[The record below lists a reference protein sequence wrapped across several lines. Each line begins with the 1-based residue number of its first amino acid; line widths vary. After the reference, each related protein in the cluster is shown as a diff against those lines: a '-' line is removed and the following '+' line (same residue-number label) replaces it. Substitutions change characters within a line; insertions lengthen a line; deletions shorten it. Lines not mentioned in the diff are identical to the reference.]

1 METPSSPTAPAPVG
15 KAGRY
20 PAKTCIAAAALTGIL
35 LLFLTVAGATSAV
48 RIGTGIVFTLA
59 GSLVTYTI
67 LRTGTVNR
75 YRLILFIAMGLAFTV
90 SFSIEHT
97 VNRGSILLSSAVISN
112 ASTPICPIAIP
123 FVAVP
128 LAVTGKMIFPSA
140 VSALVSIFLL
150 WFAMVLIFGRG
161 WCSWI
166 CFFGWMDQFF
176 ASLAKKPLIRLD
188 TVPKWAKLFPYAL
201 MLFLVLVGIVALF
214 PLYCAWLCPLR
225 ILYDPPVVMT
235 TASWILAL
243 VFVIGGFVFLV
254 AGPYLTKK
262 RLYCSLICP
271 LMPANAIVG
280 QISPFRVRVDPDK
293 CIRCGACVRACE
305 IFAITQDEGSV
316 PEPTI
321 ECMKC
326 GRCMDACPKGAV
338 DYYLARTREAV
349 RPWFVALAV
358 AFCTMLLVGFV
369 RTIIVFAL
377 TGTLEG

>member
-1 METPSSPTAPAPVG
+1 MDLPQTPSSPDT
-15 KAGRY
+15 GRSSGRQSQ
-20 PAKTCIAAAALTGIL
+20 ATSIAAAAVTGIL
-35 LLFLTVAGATSAV
+35 LFLLTYHGADSPVTL
-48 RIGTGIVFTLA
+48 GTGIAF
-59 GSLVTYTI
+59 SLIGAFVTFTI

-75 YRLILFIAMGLAFTV
+75 YRLALFITMGLAFTAAFV
-90 SFSIEHT
+90 IEHT
-97 VNRGSILLSSAVISN
+97 VQRGSILLSSGIISN

-128 LAVTGKMIFPSA
+128 FVVTGHMIFPSA
-140 VSALVSIFLL
+140 VSALAAIFFL

-201 MLFLVLVGIVALF
+201 VLFLILVGIVALF
-214 PLYCAWLCPLR
+214 PIYCAWLCPLR
-225 ILYDPPVVMT
+225 ILYDPPQVVT
-235 TASWILAL
+235 TGAWILAL
-243 VFVIGGFVFLV
+243 VFVIGGFVFLI

-280 QISPFRVRVDPDK
+280 QLSPFRVKVNAEK

-305 IFAITQDEGSV
+305 IYAITQKEGAA

-326 GRCMDACPKGAV
+326 GRCMDICPKGAI
-338 DYYLARTREAV
+338 DFYLAGTMAGV

-358 AFCTMLLVGFV
+358 TFCTLLLVGFV
-369 RTIIVFAL
+369 RTILVFVL
-377 TGTLEG
+377 TGTLEV

>member
-1 METPSSPTAPAPVG
+1 MESSTVPPAPD
-15 KAGRY
+15 ADSHGRTP
-20 PAKTCIAAAALTGIL
+20 PATRIAAAALTGIL
-35 LLFLTVAGATSAV
+35 LLLLTVHGAASPVTL
-48 RIGTGIVFTLA
+48 GTGIAFSLLGA
-59 GSLVTYTI
+59 LVTYAI
-67 LRTGTVNR
+67 LATGTVNR
-75 YRLILFIAMGLAFTV
+75 FRLVLFITMGLAFTV
-90 SFSIEHT
+90 AFSIEHT
-97 VNRGSILLSSAVISN
+97 VHRGSILLTSGIISN

-123 FVAVP
+123 FTAVP
-128 LAVTGKMIFPSA
+128 LAVTGKMIFPSTVA
-140 VSALVSIFLL
+140 ALAAIFFL

-188 TVPKWAKLFPYAL
+188 AVPKWAKLFPYAL
-201 MLFLVLVGIVALF
+201 MLFLILVGIVALF

-225 ILYDPPVVMT
+225 ILYDPPQVVT
-235 TASWILAL
+235 TAAWILAL

-280 QISPFRVRVDPDK
+280 QLSPFRVKIDPEK

-305 IFAITQDEGSV
+305 IYAIAQKEGGV
-316 PEPTI
+316 PEPRI

-326 GRCMDACPKGAV
+326 GRCMDACPKGAI
-338 DYYLARTREAV
+338 DYYLAGTMAAA

-358 AFCTMLLVGFV
+358 TFCTLLLVGFV
-369 RTIIVFAL
+369 RTIIIFAL
-377 TGTLEG
+377 TGTLGE